1 MAAEAA
7 VANSAVFCA
16 CAIPEVLPAAIME
29 AIPKTA
35 AKNSMEEVFLK
46 RLHTSTRLD
55 AVAERAQHS
64 IFFEKKQMLA
74 GSARLAIGSSVNS
87 VAHAVTHSPYAV
99 LSPYPLLSVRL

>member
-1 MAAEAA
+1 MAAEIVEA
-7 VANSAVFCA
+7 VVISAVFCA

-64 IFFEKKQMLA
+64 IFFEKKQMQT
-74 GSARLAIGSSVNS
+74 GFGKSSANS
-87 VAHAVTHSPYAV
+87 AARAVTHSPYAV

>member
-1 MAAEAA
+1 MAAEIVEA
-7 VANSAVFCA
+7 VVISAVFCA

-64 IFFEKKQMLA
+64 IFFEKKQCRRSPAGLTSPVRIPPHAPSPIRRMLF
-74 GSARLAIGSSVNS
+74 
-87 VAHAVTHSPYAV
+87 
-99 LSPYPLLSVRL
+99 